1 MFNSLLSLM
10 NKIFDIL
17 ADNKLVDHL
26 NHFLIYKISGGLVRL
41 QIFWQ
46 LQLMELLGLLTYLKL
61 KKWKHKKKFLSKFAD

>member
-46 LQLMELLGLLTYLKL
+46 LQLMELLELLT
-61 KKWKHKKKFLSKFAD
+61 